1 VWFQVSDATRALL
14 ESLATEDAIGS
25 VERYFRFG
33 DVALPFP
40 EVYPEDAIRSD
51 RVRAFAERCFSTA
64 FAARFFDVVRTPE
77 ARATLEHR
85 LEGDLIGGLRP
96 GGKLQEVLFSLLYLS
111 KAGVDLTTYCPQA
124 MAFLRD
130 VQRSYGVGIDE
141 QALDVDV
148 DSTAIAMIV
157 SAEQGTPCVVERGSS
172 VLERMW
178 NEDRGSYRSTLGYFF
193 NTNMLLLGARATL
206 CDPGA
211 TAEQQRAVWEHTL
224 EHLDRR
230 QWLSVDHISPLYLWE
245 TAVSFLFEFEHRF
258 PDLPTHH
265 HHEVVDLILG
275 LQVPSGGFQSYLF
288 DEPDPEETA
297 LGLLALKAALA
308 GDLDDEQRERVA
320 GAVDRAQSWLAPRF
334 AAAAAAE
341 EHHHPEEWIGDLM
354 FTDRKL
360 SESILIASL
369 LKEPRGRW
377 AVGALEA
384 DLAATP

>member
-1 VWFQVSDATRALL
+1 
-14 ESLATEDAIGS
+14 

-40 EVYPEDAIRSD
+40 EVYPDDAIRSD

-111 KAGVDLTTYCPQA
+111 KAGVDLTTYCPQT
-124 MAFLRD
+124 MAYLRD

-157 SAEQGTPCVVERGSS
+157 SAQQAIPCVVERGSS

-178 NEDRGSYRSTLGYFF
+178 DEDRGSYRSTLGYFF

-245 TAVSFLFEFEHRF
+245 TAVNFLFEFEHRF
-258 PDLPTHH
+258 PDLPTRH

-275 LQVPSGGFQSYLF
+275 LQVPSGGFRSYLF
-288 DEPDPEETA
+288 DEPDAEETA

-308 GDLDDEQRERVA
+308 GELDDDQRERVT

-341 EHHHPEEWIGDLM
+341 EHHYPEEWIGDLL

-360 SESILIASL
+360 AESILAASL

-377 AVGALEA
+377 QVGALEA